1 MPVLLESL
9 ICFLPDFRGFTFQN
23 LEYCKFSPLTS
34 ENPRLADD
42 IKLIT
47 DMAVMK
53 EEGGGGKINLSKKE
67 ITIANT
73 ICSLSVSLHPLLL
86 CLYSVEFNVPTSTQ
100 VDENEILAVMLVTR
114 HLCTY

>member
-9 ICFLPDFRGFTFQN
+9 IFFLPDCCECTFQN

-47 DMAVMK
+47 VMAVMK
-53 EEGGGGKINLSKKE
+53 MEGGGGKINLGKKE
-67 ITIANT
+67 NTMANT
-73 ICSLSVSLHPLLL
+73 LCSLSLYTLFCFLRYRGSKLTDYQLINQLL
-86 CLYSVEFNVPTSTQ
+86 
-100 VDENEILAVMLVTR
+100 ILIESI
-114 HLCTY
+114 

>member
-42 IKLIT
+42 IKQIT

-53 EEGGGGKINLSKKE
+53 EEGGGGKINLSRKE
-67 ITIANT
+67 TTIANT
-73 ICSLSVSLHPLLL
+73 ICSLSLSLSPPSPALSVL
-86 CLYSVEFNVPTSTQ
+86 CRV
-100 VDENEILAVMLVTR
+100 
-114 HLCTY
+114 